1 MKIELIDLK
10 QRYKEE
16 SNQILKSINKVLSKG
31 HLVLTEELSKF
42 EENVCKFTGS
52 KYCLGVNSGTDAL
65 MMSLWALGIGKGDE
79 VITSPTSFVAT
90 IGAIIHVGA
99 KPVFV
104 DISDDLN
111 IDPDKIASKIT
122 KKTKAIMPVH
132 WAGKMCNMEK
142 ISFLAKKFRLKV
154 IEDAAQGM
162 GSYFKK
168 KHAGTFSD
176 IAAFSTHPLKN
187 LNGLGD
193 GGFITTDHK
202 NLYEK
207 IKLYRNHGMKSRD
220 NVHLFG
226 VNSRLDV
233 LNAEVLNFRLKKLK
247 SVIKKRRKNVSIY
260 QKYLDKRYIKTPQDR
275 DNQYSSYVIFLCLCE
290 KRDQLQKYLSSKGIQ
305 SLVYYGT
312 PLHKH
317 LASRN
322 IKLNKTSLPISEK
335 LAKKVLAL
343 PHHQGLNARQ
353 IKSVCK
359 HVNNFYKRF
368 HASSI

>member
-16 SNQILKSINKVLSKG
+16 SNQILRSINKVLSKG
-31 HLVLTEELSKF
+31 NLVLTKELSNF
-42 EENVCKFTGS
+42 EDNVCKYTGS
-52 KYCLGVNSGTDAL
+52 KYCLGLNSGTDAL

-104 DISDDLN
+104 DISEDLN
-111 IDPDKIASKIT
+111 IDPDKIVSKIT

-132 WAGKMCNMEK
+132 WAGKMCEMEK
-142 ISFLAKKFRLKV
+142 ICAIAKKYKLKV

-193 GGFITTDHK
+193 GGFVTTNNK
-202 NLYEK
+202 ILYEK

-247 SVIKKRRKNVSIY
+247 SVIIKRRRNVSTY
-260 QKYLDKRYIKTPQDR
+260 QKFLDQKYIKVPYD
-275 DNQYSSYVIFLCLCE
+275 DKNQFSSFVIFLCLCE
-290 KRDQLQKYLSSKGIQ
+290 RRDELQKYLSSKGIQ

-317 LASRN
+317 RASKN
-322 IKLNKTSLPISEK
+322 IKLNKAKLPVSEK

-343 PHHQGLNARQ
+343 PHHQGLSTKK
-353 IKSVCK
+353 IKTVCK
-359 HVNNFYKRF
+359 YINNFYKNL
-368 HASSI
+368 

>member
-10 QRYKEE
+10 QRYREE
-16 SNQILKSINKVLSKG
+16 SYQILTCIKKVVSKG
-31 HLVLTEELSKF
+31 HLVLTQELNNF
-42 EENVCKFTGS
+42 EKNICNYTGS
-52 KYCLGVNSGTDAL
+52 KYCLGLNSGTDAL
-65 MMSLWALGIGKGDE
+65 MIALWSLGIGKGDE

-99 KPVFV
+99 KPVLV
-104 DISDDLN
+104 DIAGDLN
-111 IDPDKIASKIT
+111 IDPSKIEAKIT

-132 WAGKMCNMEK
+132 WAGRMCDMDQICK
-142 ISFLAKKFRLKV
+142 IAKKYKLKI

-162 GSYFKK
+162 GSFFNN

-193 GGFITTDHK
+193 GGFITTNSK
-202 NLYEK
+202 YLYEK

-220 NVHLFG
+220 NVHIFG

-233 LNAEVLNFRLKKLK
+233 LNAEVLNFRLKKLN
-247 SVIKKRRKNVSIY
+247 SIILKRRKNALAY
-260 QKYLDKRYIKTPQDR
+260 KKFLDPKYVQVPFDSK
-275 DNQYSSYVIFLCLCE
+275 NHFSSFVIFLCLCE
-290 KRDQLQKYLSSKGIQ
+290 KRDELQKYLRKKGIQ
-305 SLVYYGT
+305 SLIYYGT

-317 LASRN
+317 FASKRIN
-322 IKLNKTSLPISEK
+322 LDKIELPVAEK

-343 PHHQGLNARQ
+343 PHHQGLKLKHIKFICKQ
-353 IKSVCK
+353 I
-359 HVNNFYKRF
+359 NNFYKKF
-368 HASSI
+368 